1 MLKLIKLFSLYLLQ
15 VSEDVFMCYK
25 VLVVLMAILEIAGV
39 ASIIPFMTLV
49 GNMNQ
54 LQENTF
60 IAQIYQASG
69 ISSESQFVF
78 FLGFA
83 VLIMMFISA
92 LISIYT
98 IWMISMFA
106 NKVGTEIADRL
117 YNHYLKQNW
126 LFHASG
132 SSAQL
137 TRKIAIETQG

>member
-1 MLKLIKLFSLYLLQ
+1 MPQ
-15 VSEDVFMCYK
+15 

-78 FLGFA
+78 F
-83 VLIMMFISA
+83 
-92 LISIYT
+92 
-98 IWMISMFA
+98 
-106 NKVGTEIADRL
+106 
-117 YNHYLKQNW
+117 
-126 LFHASG
+126 
-132 SSAQL
+132 
-137 TRKIAIETQG
+137 

>member
-1 MLKLIKLFSLYLLQ
+1 MLKLIKKLFSLLTPSQRRRFYVLQ
-15 VSEDVFMCYK
+15 

-78 FLGFA
+78 F
-83 VLIMMFISA
+83 
-92 LISIYT
+92 
-98 IWMISMFA
+98 
-106 NKVGTEIADRL
+106 
-117 YNHYLKQNW
+117 
-126 LFHASG
+126 
-132 SSAQL
+132 
-137 TRKIAIETQG
+137 

>member
-1 MLKLIKLFSLYLLQ
+1 MLRLIKKLFSLLTPSQRRRFYVLQ
-15 VSEDVFMCYK
+15 

-132 SSAQL
+132 
-137 TRKIAIETQG
+137 K

>member
-1 MLKLIKLFSLYLLQ
+1 MLKLIKKLFSLLTPSQRRRFYVLQ
-15 VSEDVFMCYK
+15 

-69 ISSESQFVF
+69 IRSESQFVF

-83 VLIMMFISA
+83 VLIMI
-92 LISIYT
+92 I
-98 IWMISMFA
+98 
-106 NKVGTEIADRL
+106 
-117 YNHYLKQNW
+117 
-126 LFHASG
+126 
-132 SSAQL
+132 
-137 TRKIAIETQG
+137 RKN